1 MEIAITIAICWV
13 AFALGIALFAVG
25 VQFAD
30 FLDSKSRYY
39 MSKASLLDDKRNK
52 TKCSQCGR

>member
-25 VQFAD
+25 VEFAD
-30 FLDSKSRYY
+30 LCDSKSKFY
-39 MSKASLLDDKRNK
+39 MRRTSLLDKQLEK
-52 TKCSQCGR
+52 QKCPQCGR